1 MKKNYNQS
9 VSCCFMCRNLCV
21 SIFWWKICPQKLD
34 FPTVCLVF
42 CLVPL
47 VSSDIKHHRWLY
59 WLFFLVFKSSFH
71 DPCRCFCLVQVLKIL
86 CKLNKKFTS
95 AENNIFF
102 CRLVDKKQISRLSTG
117 WSDFLRLPQST
128 ARLSAFLLSAELCFF
143 FFKINRQ
150 SKGFN

>member
-1 MKKNYNQS
+1 
-9 VSCCFMCRNLCV
+9 MCRNLCV

-102 CRLVDKKQISRLSTG
+102 LSSCGQKADFTAQYGMKRLSEA
-117 WSDFLRLPQST
+117 SSIHRE
-128 ARLSAFLLSAELCFF
+128 AFSVSFKCWTVFF